1 MNVIQILS
9 QLAPA
14 IFETIDKSIPDKDLA
29 LKLKHELSTQMA
41 STDGEIAKAA
51 TSIVIAE
58 AQGESWLQ
66 RTWRPLLMVWFS
78 ILIGAYWFGFVP
90 ANMPIEIVDKLF
102 TLVQI
107 GVGGYVVGRS
117 GEKIAATVAPMLGR
131 K

>member
-1 MNVIQILS
+1 MNVISILS

-14 IFETIDKSIPDKDLA
+14 IFSTIDQAVEDKDLA
-29 LKLKHELSTQMA
+29 LRLKHELSSQMA
-41 STDGEIAKAA
+41 SADGEIAKAA